1 MIDIMVPGRQPENLD
16 PQEAKPA
23 VTDAATPR
31 EEIDQDVRAH
41 PSAVHAVR
49 LLLILAVVLIAAL
62 GLEAVFG
69 RTGERIA
76 TQMCVSIAAIAALA
90 IFSGNSGII
99 SFGHA
104 AFMALGAYTSG
115 LLTSPTGIQR
125 SLLPDLPAVL
135 AGWEMS
141 IPMANVAALIVG
153 LAFAAVTGLA
163 LLRLKDASATIA
175 TLGILIIVH
184 SVLIGARHITKGS
197 QTFYGLPRI
206 TTFEVALFLAMILV
220 ALAYIYRESRWG
232 LALRAVRDDE
242 TAAET
247 LGINARR
254 ARIIAWMV
262 SGALATLVGAYYG
275 HMLGAFS
282 PREFYFTLTFSLV
295 AMLVIGGLTTVS
307 GAVGGVLV
315 VTALQDSLRQI
326 EGGFS
331 LGGIEV
337 PAFFGMT
344 TVALGLL
351 ILAVIYFRPEGIF
364 GNRELR
370 LPALER
376 ALGRIFPARTVAA
389 TPPRDADEGD
399 DLVIEGLTKTFVGLT
414 ATDDLNFTIK
424 AGHITGLIGP
434 NGAGKSTLVNMLTGQ
449 YAPTSGSMRYGK
461 IELGEVAAHGI
472 AGLGIARTFQNIRL
486 FHRLTMRENVLVAA
500 LSAGNRGAAAEAIVQ
515 RELAAMGLGHM
526 ANAEASGLSYGAR
539 RKVEIARCLAT
550 NPAILLLDEPA
561 AGMNPDETRE
571 LGTQLR
577 RIAEARGIGL
587 LLIEHDLEFVN
598 ALCAHIIVLNR
609 GKKIAEGTPAEIGG
623 HPAVVEAYMGRARAR
638 RDTLQPTQREIPT

>member
-1 MIDIMVPGRQPENLD
+1 MTN
-16 PQEAKPA
+16 
-23 VTDAATPR
+23 ATADRSVNRPDR
-31 EEIDQDVRAH
+31 TAS
-41 PSAVHAVR
+41 PFAVHGTR
-49 LLLILAVVLIAAL
+49 LALIILVVLIAAL

-115 LLTSPTGIQR
+115 ILTSPAGIQR
-125 SLLPDLPAVL
+125 SLLPDLPTAL

-141 IPMANVAALIVG
+141 IPMANIASLLVG
-153 LAFAAVTGLA
+153 LLFAAITGLA

-197 QTFYGLPRI
+197 QTFYGQPRI
-206 TTFEVALFLAMILV
+206 TTFEVALLLALVMV
-220 ALAYIYRESRWG
+220 ALAYLFRESRWG

-247 LGINARR
+247 LGVNARR
-254 ARIIAWMV
+254 ARAIAWIL
-262 SGALATLVGAYYG
+262 SGALAAVVGAYYG

-282 PREFYFTLTFSLV
+282 PKEFYFTLTFSLV

-326 EGGFS
+326 EGGFTIS
-331 LGGIEV
+331 GIEV

-351 ILAVIYFRPEGIF
+351 ILAVIYFRPEGLF

-370 LPALER
+370 LPVLER
-376 ALGRIFPARTVAA
+376 ALVHIAPAREAAA
-389 TPPRDADEGD
+389 TPQHRAPGGA

-414 ATDDLNFTIK
+414 ATDDLSFTIA
-424 AGHITGLIGP
+424 AGRITGLIGP

-449 YAPTSGSMRYGK
+449 YAPTAGTMRYGAIK
-461 IELGEVAAHGI
+461 LSDVASYGI
-472 AGLGIARTFQNIRL
+472 AGMGIARTFQNIRL
-486 FHRLTMRENVLVAA
+486 FHRLTVRENVLVAA
-500 LSAGNRGAAAEAIVQ
+500 QAAGHRGAKAEAIVV
-515 RELAAMGLGHM
+515 RELTAMGLQDIVS
-526 ANAEASGLSYGAR
+526 AEASSLSYGAG
-539 RKVEIARCLAT
+539 RKVEIARCLAMD
-550 NPAILLLDEPA
+550 PAILLLDEPA

-571 LGTQLR
+571 LGVQLL
-577 RIAEARGIGL
+577 RIAAERGVGM

-598 ALCAHIIVLNR
+598 ALCTHIIVLNR

-638 RDTLQPTQREIPT
+638 RDNVQLTQQEITT

>member
-1 MIDIMVPGRQPENLD
+1 MTDTAAPR
-16 PQEAKPA
+16 QEAR
-23 VTDAATPR
+23 T
-31 EEIDQDVRAH
+31 ESRAR
-41 PSAVHAVR
+41 PGVLHAVR
-49 LLLILAVVLIAAL
+49 LALILSVVLIASL
-62 GLEAVFG
+62 GLEALFG

-115 LLTSPTGIQR
+115 ILTSPAGIQR
-125 SLLPDLPAVL
+125 SLLPDLPAAL
-135 AGWEMS
+135 AGWELS
-141 IPMANVAALIVG
+141 IPMANGAALLVG
-153 LAFAAVTGLA
+153 LGFAALTGLA

-206 TTFEVALFLAMILV
+206 TTFEVALYLAMILV
-220 ALAYIYRESRWG
+220 ALAYIFRESRWG

-254 ARIIAWMV
+254 ARIVAWML

-282 PREFYFTLTFSLV
+282 PKEFYFTLTFSLV

-326 EGGFS
+326 EGGFT

-337 PAFFGMT
+337 PAFFGVT

-351 ILAVIYFRPEGIF
+351 ILAVIYFRPEGLF

-370 LPALER
+370 IPALER
-376 ALGRIFPARTVAA
+376 GLARVFPAPDSQAA
-389 TPPRDADEGD
+389 PPKDARAGD

-414 ATDDLNFTIK
+414 ATDDLSFVIR
-424 AGHITGLIGP
+424 AGHVTGLIGP

-449 YAPTSGSMRYGK
+449 YAPTSGSMRYGSVD
-461 IELGEVAAHGI
+461 LNAVAAHGI

-486 FHRLTMRENVLVAA
+486 FHRLTVRENVLVAA
-500 LSAGNRGAAAEAIVQ
+500 QAAGHRGAAAEAVAL
-515 RELAAMGLGHM
+515 RELAAMGLSAM
-526 ANAEASGLSYGAR
+526 ASAEASSLSYGAR

-550 NPAILLLDEPA
+550 DPAILLLDEPA

-571 LGTQLR
+571 LGAQLR
-577 RIAEARGIGL
+577 RIAEERGIGL

-598 ALCAHIIVLNR
+598 ALCGHIIVLNR

-623 HPAVVEAYMGRARAR
+623 HPAVIEAYMGRARAGR
-638 RDTLQPTQREIPT
+638 ETIQPNPREIPT